1 MIKITVVSYNNQ
13 RSLTPLSAIFDR
25 EGGTLGRSTENFFV
39 LPDSKHLV
47 SRVQALVKSDGE
59 KHTIISLSQANPVL
73 LNGVELVFERETPF
87 KPSDEMQ
94 VGPYVLFA
102 EACLPAAGESPAS
115 AAPGAATGAAAGAA
129 AGPSSSAATRA
140 TVLPFQVASAGGP
153 GVAITAAAPPARMA
167 GPLQA
172 SAAEAPPSDDNA
184 ALLAAFLQGAGIP
197 EMTVGAGLTTELM
210 ETIGRLLAATIDGTY
225 ALIGSR
231 ALSKRE
237 VKADVTMVV
246 VRNNNPLKFLPD
258 SKAVLMQMLRKKM
271 PGFMGPV
278 EAAEDAFND
287 LAAHQ
292 KGTVAGMHGVIDAVL
307 QRLDPG
313 AIESRTTA
321 PTFIEGLL
329 PSQRS
334 ARMWEQSK
342 TLFEQTSHEVHD
354 DFQKYFGNAFVL
366 AYEAEIERLRNA
378 EPS

>member
-13 RSLTPLSAIFDR
+13 RSLEPLSAIFGR
-25 EGGTLGRSTENFFV
+25 EGGTLGRSEENFFV

-47 SRVQALVKSDGE
+47 SRVQALVKSDGQH
-59 KHTIISLSQANPVL
+59 HTIVSLSQANPVL
-73 LNGVELVFERETPF
+73 LNGVELAFEHETPF

-102 EACLPAAGESPAS
+102 EAHLAAVNPVDAGTATNAGTTTNSATVIPINAAS
-115 AAPGAATGAAAGAA
+115 AAGAA
-129 AGPSSSAATRA
+129 IPITDAQRA
-140 TVLPFQVASAGGP
+140 TPGATPSFSIGAGDGATS
-153 GVAITAAAPPARMA
+153 G
-167 GPLQA
+167 
-172 SAAEAPPSDDNA
+172 EHA

-197 EMTVGAGLTTELM
+197 EMSVGAGLTTELM
-210 ETIGRLLAATIDGTY
+210 ETIGKLLAATVDGTY
-225 ALIGSR
+225 ELVGTR

-278 EAAEDAFND
+278 EAVQDAFSD
-287 LAAHQ
+287 LADHQ
-292 KGTVAGMHGVIDAVL
+292 KGTMAGMHGVIDAVL
-307 QRLDPG
+307 ERLDPQT
-313 AIESRTTA
+313 IESRTTA
-321 PTFIEGLL
+321 ASFVEGLL
-329 PSQRS
+329 PAKRS

-342 TLFEQTSHEVHD
+342 TMFEQTSREVHD

-366 AYEAEIERLRNA
+366 AYEAEIERLRDA
-378 EPS
+378 ESR